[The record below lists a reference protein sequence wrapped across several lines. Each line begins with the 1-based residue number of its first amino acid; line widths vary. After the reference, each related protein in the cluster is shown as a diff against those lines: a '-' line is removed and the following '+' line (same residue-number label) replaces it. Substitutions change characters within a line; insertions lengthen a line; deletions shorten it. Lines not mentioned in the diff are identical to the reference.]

1 MKRSDV
7 LQQFDKRV
15 LAGLQANI
23 LKARLQL
30 KQFRS
35 ACKTCRAVTDT
46 YVNKFNGPHGAYSL
60 GFRNEAGSV
69 WCPKC
74 NRCVWAK
81 D

>member
-1 MKRSDV
+1 MTT

-15 LAGLQANI
+15 LAGLQA
-23 LKARLQL
+23 KVKEAREQL
-30 KQFRS
+30 RQFKS
-35 ACKTCRAVTDT
+35 ACKKCRAVTDT
-46 YVNKFNGPHGAYSL
+46 HVRQFNGPTAAYSL

-74 NRCVWAK
+74 NRCVWAE